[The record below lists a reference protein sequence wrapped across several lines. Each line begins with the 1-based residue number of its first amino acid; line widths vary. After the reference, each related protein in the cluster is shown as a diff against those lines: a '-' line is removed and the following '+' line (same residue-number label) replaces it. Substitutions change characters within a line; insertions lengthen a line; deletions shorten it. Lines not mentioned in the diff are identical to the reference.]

1 MGSPMRAM
9 KKFFLTSMAVM
20 LGAGCFTTADDK
32 SKFTPIPWRT
42 DSVERRYD
50 KPVADVM
57 AATRIALGA
66 MGTITGEEATKN
78 VISARIN
85 TRYVWVK
92 VSPDSQAP
100 DAISAVR
107 IQVRTKYRIPDQQT
121 ASAIAEQVTLA
132 LIAAANPQPQN

>member
-1 MGSPMRAM
+1 M
-9 KKFFLTSMAVM
+9 KALKLLFLTGMALV
-20 LGAGCFTTADDK
+20 LGVGCFTTADDK

-57 AATRIALGA
+57 AATRTALGA
-66 MGTITGEEATKN
+66 MGTITGEEATKS
-78 VISARIN
+78 VVSARIN

-92 VSPDSQAP
+92 VSPDPQAP
-100 DAISAVR
+100 DAISAVK
-107 IQVRTKYRIPDQQT
+107 IQVRTKYRNPDQQT
-121 ASAIAEQVTLA
+121 ASAIAEQITLA

>member
-9 KKFFLTSMAVM
+9 KKFFLTSMAVI

-32 SKFTPIPWRT
+32 SKFTLIPRRT

-100 DAISAVR
+100 EAISAVR
-107 IQVRTKYRIPDQQT
+107 IQVRTKYRNPDQQT